1 MDGKPKKTTKR
12 KNAKRVVVR
21 PLKPSDYNAVCELQL
36 KCFPGMKPWKQDQ
49 FESQLKLFPEG
60 QICIE
65 MDGKIVASSS
75 SLIVDFD
82 LYDEWQNWAVI
93 ADNGYIRNHD
103 PTGNTMY
110 GIEIMVDPE
119 YRGFRLSRRL
129 YDARKQIARDKN
141 LERIIIG
148 GRIPGYHHHAEELT
162 AQEYVDKVVA
172 KELVDPV
179 LTAQLANGFVLQRLI
194 PDYLPVDKESMG
206 YASFL
211 EWANFDYRA
220 DRRRRWRAVEIVR
233 VAVVQYQMRPV
244 GSFEE
249 FAQGLEYFV
258 DVAADAQ
265 SDFVVFPELITTQLL
280 GQYPGVRPG
289 LAARKLDEH
298 TQAYVEHFRQLAIRY
313 NVNIVAGSHFTLEQ
327 GKLYNTG
334 YLFHRDGRMRRQR
347 KLHITPAERRWWG
360 VSPGNNLEVF
370 DTDSGKVAILLCYDV
385 QFPELGRIA
394 AKKGAHIL
402 FVPFNTDDRNGYL
415 RVRNCARARCIEN
428 HVYAVLSG
436 CTGNLPFIENA
447 DTHYAQSGVFT
458 PHDYPFSRDGISGEC
473 SPDEETVMIHD
484 LDIELLR
491 RHRYTGTTTNL
502 SDRRLDLYSVRY
514 KDGDEMKEL

>member
-1 MDGKPKKTTKR
+1 VDQKPKKTSKR

-21 PLKPSDYNAVCELQL
+21 QLKLSDYDAVCELQL

-49 FESQLKLFPEG
+49 FESQISLFPEG

-75 SLIVDFD
+75 ALVVDFD

-103 PTGNTMY
+103 GTGNTMY
-110 GIEIMVDPE
+110 GIEIMVDPD
-119 YRGFRLSRRL
+119 YRGLRLSRRL

-148 GRIPGYHHHAEELT
+148 GRIPGYHRHAEELT
-162 AQEYVDKVVA
+162 AREYVDKVVA

-233 VAVVQYQMRPV
+233 VAVVQYQMRAV

-249 FAQGLEYFV
+249 FAQGLGYFV

-298 TQAYVEHFRQLAIRY
+298 THAFVEHFRQLAIRY
-313 NVNIVAGSHFTLEQ
+313 NVNIVAGSHFTLEG
-327 GKLYNTG
+327 GKLFNTG
-334 YLFHRDGRMRRQR
+334 YLFHRDGRMRRQH
-347 KLHITPAERRWWG
+347 KLHITPAERKCSTRTAAKSPFCSATTCSFRSSG
-360 VSPGNNLEVF
+360 ASPPRRAHTSCSCLSTRTTAMATCECATARARAASRITYTPCFPDVPATCRSSKTRTRTTRSLACSRPTTTHSAEMASPGN
-370 DTDSGKVAILLCYDV
+370 A
-385 QFPELGRIA
+385 RRM
-394 AKKGAHIL
+394 KK
-402 FVPFNTDDRNGYL
+402 
-415 RVRNCARARCIEN
+415 
-428 HVYAVLSG
+428 
-436 CTGNLPFIENA
+436 
-447 DTHYAQSGVFT
+447 Q
-458 PHDYPFSRDGISGEC
+458 
-473 SPDEETVMIHD
+473 
-484 LDIELLR
+484 
-491 RHRYTGTTTNL
+491 
-502 SDRRLDLYSVRY
+502 
-514 KDGDEMKEL
+514 